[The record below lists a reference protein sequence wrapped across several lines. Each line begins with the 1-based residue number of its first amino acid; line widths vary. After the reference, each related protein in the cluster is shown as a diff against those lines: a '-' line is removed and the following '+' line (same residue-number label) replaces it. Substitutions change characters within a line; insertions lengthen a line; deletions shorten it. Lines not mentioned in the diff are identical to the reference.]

1 MSGRNYHVKYR
12 CESAKHYGTH
22 NFGRNPRSIYN
33 SFAKVKLM
41 MMLLMVVVILAA
53 LCLFLLI
60 VAILHLFLLLRL
72 SSLRTRMQHASM
84 RLGVCFSGF
93 GGGGG
98 ARRGPR
104 RRGVGSWD

>member
-53 LCLFLLI
+53 LCLFVLI
-60 VAILHLFLLLRL
+60 FATLHLFLLLRL
-72 SSLRTRMQHASM
+72 SSLSMQYASM

-93 GGGGG
+93 GGGSW
-98 ARRGPR
+98 R